1 MTFEEFKKFYL
12 RDRERLDYKY
22 IGEPLN
28 DRTRDNYAYDF
39 IELHYKYGLN
49 LSWEHIF
56 WRMKSTSLICMF
68 TEAGL
73 QLIEDYKQKELY
85 KYLPVER
92 YLE

>member
-1 MTFEEFKKFYL
+1 MTFEELKKFYL
-12 RDRERLDYKY
+12 RDIEILNNKY
-22 IGEPLN
+22 YGEPLN
-28 DRTRDNYAYDF
+28 NYTRDNYVYDF
-39 IELHYKYGLN
+39 IELHHKYNLN
-49 LSWEHIF
+49 LSWEHVFCSVGNIAL
-56 WRMKSTSLICMF
+56 TCTF